1 MKIEKKILFPLFR
14 MKKGKIKRFE
24 REG

>member
-14 MKKGKIKRFE
+14 IKKGKIKHFE